1 MVHLLLTSNLPFARV
16 CGFVP
21 KGENSVYWYK
31 HVPSLRKLEQLGA
44 NDIIPKCGIKKAII
58 TMGYPSH
65 HIGKM
70 DFFTRKGRKLETFR
84 T

>member
-1 MVHLLLTSNLPFARV
+1 M
-16 CGFVP
+16 
-21 KGENSVYWYK
+21 
-31 HVPSLRKLEQLGA
+31 GA